1 MRQFM
6 IALLNTSAVTGVC
19 IVLFLFIFSF
29 WGKRY
34 GAKCRRIIWSLIAVC
49 CLVPFRFP
57 AVLPYS
63 VDIPDVVIRRG
74 ETDLTANAANTI
86 NTADTADAATQ
97 SGQEDTGPAASAQEP
112 GTGNPAAF
120 GVLGKEITVTDV
132 FFILWIG
139 AGAALLL
146 YYFLGYRRLKGTIER
161 LGYECTD
168 AGIRKILREEAE
180 RCQLRRI
187 PRLWI
192 LRDSSMGPFAIGVL
206 QNTIVLPE
214 DVSDERKLRFILRH
228 ELLHCKKKDILWK
241 LFFLVVNIIHWF
253 NPFVW
258 LLRKA
263 AEQDIEICCDEAV
276 VSGEDRTY
284 REEYSEVIMSQVA
297 KGSCKWNAASTGYA
311 QEVKFIRRRFDSIM
325 GGRRKRG
332 TFLIVVACA
341 VLLLAGSLI
350 HLQNGKK
357 IYAPE
362 NVPIDNDTVPHVQ
375 IFEPEEVAVVPE
387 LVEYNFEDAAQT
399 GEAEKL
405 AGDLPG
411 AAMGTWYT
419 VTIDGVEYYYANYD
433 DRPEEYELLGWAIVD
448 DTYELS
454 NGLKTGMKEEEVLA
468 RYPDMAVIDFENNYI
483 YQDVTAFMGWNGTAY
498 PRSYAGR
505 DRDWDYGGKEDY
517 SWTDQFDYIM
527 AADIALHDPE
537 QIPKYLGLLVKD
549 HIVVAI
555 TFYYPTAG

>member
-19 IVLFLFIFSF
+19 IVLFLLIFSF

-63 VDIPDVVIRRG
+63 VDIPEVVIRRG
-74 ETDLTANAANTI
+74 ETDLTANAANTTNAANATNVVNTI
-86 NTADTADAATQ
+86 NTANTADAATQ
-97 SGQEDTGPAASAQEP
+97 NGQE
-112 GTGNPAAF
+112 
-120 GVLGKEITVTDV
+120 DV

-146 YYFLGYRRLKGTIER
+146 YYFLGYRRLKGTIRR

-241 LFFLVVNIIHWF
+241 LFFLFVNIIHWF

-276 VSGEDRTY
+276 VSGEGRTY

-332 TFLIVVACA
+332 TFLIVAACA

-357 IYAPE
+357 IYASG
-362 NVPIDNDTVPHVQ
+362 NVPIDNDIVPHVH

-387 LVEYNFEDAAQT
+387 LIEYNFEDTAQT

-433 DRPEEYELLGWAIVD
+433 DRPEEYQLLGWAIVD

-468 RYPDMAVIDFENNYI
+468 RYPDMAVIDFENNPI

-505 DRDWDYGGKEDY
+505 DSDWDYEGKGYY